1 MGAIGKCATAA
12 LAMVFSISPA
22 LATENIICSSADQK
36 AALSFLI
43 GTTPG
48 LVPLALTMDANG
60 KQWATKPEDGATAI
74 LIAQAFSDDEG
85 MKIDISDENAERI
98 IARLRVRL
106 RVSQAH
112 EEGAEPVFA
121 GTLHIPGV
129 GAWPVTCSGE

>member
-1 MGAIGKCATAA
+1 M
-12 LAMVFSISPA
+12 
-22 LATENIICSSADQK
+22 
-36 AALSFLI
+36 
-43 GTTPG
+43 
-48 LVPLALTMDANG
+48 PLALTMDANG

-98 IARLRVRL
+98 IARLRV
-106 RVSQAH
+106 SHAH

>member
-1 MGAIGKCATAA
+1 MGVIGKCTMAA
-12 LAMVFSISPA
+12 LAMVFSVSPA

-36 AALSFLI
+36 AALSFLV

-48 LVPLALTMDANG
+48 LAPLALTMDANG
-60 KQWATKPEDGATAI
+60 KQWATKPEGGATAI

-85 MKIDISDENAERI
+85 LKIDISDDNAERI
-98 IARLRVRL
+98 IARL

-121 GTLHIPGV
+121 GTLHIAGV
-129 GAWPVTCSGE
+129 GAWPVTCSGEQ